1 MPVHLVRTTLGVCEV
16 TLGRGGLDLGERGG
30 FSARWA
36 DPTPETEP
44 LDLESY
50 RQVVKAYLA
59 ELYRARHGHEAGS
72 VTLNLASHQLID
84 DLTGW
89 TKLNSRPDS

>member
-16 TLGRGGLDLGERGG
+16 TLERGGLDLGERGG

-36 DPTPETEP
+36 DLTPEAEA
-44 LDLESY
+44 LDLETY
-50 RQVVKAYLA
+50 RRVVKAYIA
-59 ELYRARHGHEAGS
+59 ELYRERHGREAGS

-89 TKLNSRPDS
+89 TKLNLRPGS